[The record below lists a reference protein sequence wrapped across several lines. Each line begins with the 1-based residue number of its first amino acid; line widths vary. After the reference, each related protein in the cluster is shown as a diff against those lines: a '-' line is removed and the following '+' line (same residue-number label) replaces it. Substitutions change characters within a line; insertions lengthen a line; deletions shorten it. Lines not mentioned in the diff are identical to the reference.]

1 MTNPSN
7 ETILVEIGAGPDNGI
22 DLAAGALALAG
33 FDRVPVTLD
42 RYTGH
47 LRDLADAV
55 HHLVQQS
62 NLSALSAAE
71 ILRQIIAEENGYE
84 GDRLTYD
91 DLQNA
96 NFMRVIDRRRGLPI
110 ALGILYIHIGR
121 TLGWD
126 MRGLAFPG
134 HFLIQLDSDGERVII
149 DPFSGGQ
156 QRNAGDLREL
166 IKTMAG
172 SERELTPAD
181 YAPVSDREILLRLQ
195 NNIKFRHMQMRDA
208 NAALRTIDSML
219 LFAPN
224 VKSLWWESGMLN
236 ADLGNLQAATSALDE
251 YLLREDD
258 GDQKHHA
265 AALIQKLRKQ
275 LN

>member
-1 MTNPSN
+1 
-7 ETILVEIGAGPDNGI
+7 
-22 DLAAGALALAG
+22 
-33 FDRVPVTLD
+33 
-42 RYTGH
+42 
-47 LRDLADAV
+47 
-55 HHLVQQS
+55 
-62 NLSALSAAE
+62 
-71 ILRQIIAEENGYE
+71 
-84 GDRLTYD
+84 
-91 DLQNA
+91 
-96 NFMRVIDRRRGLPI
+96 
-110 ALGILYIHIGR
+110 
-121 TLGWD
+121 
-126 MRGLAFPG
+126 
-134 HFLIQLDSDGERVII
+134 
-149 DPFSGGQ
+149 
-156 QRNAGDLREL
+156 
-166 IKTMAG
+166 MAG